1 MNEILSHLTDFL
13 IGTHGSREVH
23 GYSYVLALMSVWTA
37 YYGAKVVKEQKQNL
51 RKGIEEE
58 LATNELLR
66 AVIITSGDRDSE
78 RWEGTIEQTVKGYKV
93 SIFLNNCIQSEEEVS
108 SWDDL
113 EIYLREHT
121 KFLIPDFK

>member
-1 MNEILSHLTDFL
+1 
-13 IGTHGSREVH
+13 
-23 GYSYVLALMSVWTA
+23 MSLWA
-37 YYGAKVVKEQKQNL
+37 ACYGAKVVKEKKQNL

-58 LATNELLR
+58 LSTNELLR